1 MAKNIKV
8 AFKHV
13 SKEYDLYQNKSDKI
27 KSLFLPKSKQNQS
40 FWALR
45 DVNFNIYDGETVGL
59 IGINGSGK
67 STISNIMSG
76 VIPPTQGE
84 VVINGETS
92 LIAIAVGLKGPLTGY
107 ENVRLKLLMHGL
119 KTSEINALMP
129 SIIDFA
135 DIGDFMNQPIQNYS
149 SGMRSRLGFAI
160 SVHTDPDI
168 LVIDEA
174 LSVGDSTFYKKCV
187 DKITEFKEAGRTIVF
202 VSHSLGQMK
211 GLCDR
216 IIWMHYGQVRE
227 IGDAQEVADKY
238 DEFVRWFNGQPKSYK
253 KEYQDDYKTTQ
264 KQPQKV
270 NYPNPNANKYRLSW
284 FDKIMMTLLIALAIF
299 FGYFV
304 GTGHSVMGLFKASD
318 DRPAENQVVKTATTE
333 TIHIETN
340 KTTA

>member
-27 KSLFLPKSKQNQS
+27 KGLFLPKNKQTQS

-129 SIIDFA
+129 KIIDFA
-135 DIGDFMNQPIQNYS
+135 DIGDFMNQPIKNYS

-174 LSVGDSTFYKKCV
+174 LSVGDQTFYKKCV

-211 GLCDR
+211 SLCDR
-216 IIWMHYGQVRE
+216 IIWMHYGQIRE
-227 IGDAQEVADKY
+227 MGNAQEVADKY
-238 DEFVRWFNGQPKSYK
+238 DEFVRWFNGQSKSYK
-253 KEYQDDYKTTQ
+253 KDYQNDFKRKQ
-264 KQPQKV
+264 KRPQKV
-270 NYPNPNANKYRLSW
+270 IYPNPNANKYKLSW
-284 FDKIMMTLLIALAIF
+284 FDKIALTVLIALAIF
-299 FGYFV
+299 FGYCV
-304 GTGHSVMGLFKASD
+304 GTGQSVLGMFKASGD
-318 DRPAENQVVKTATTE
+318 EPQIVKHVYTAMDAGDMA
-333 TIHIETN
+333 
-340 KTTA
+340 KRLY

>member
-27 KSLFLPKSKQNQS
+27 KGLFLPKNKQTQS

-129 SIIDFA
+129 KIIDFA
-135 DIGDFMNQPIQNYS
+135 DIGDFMNQPIKNYS

-174 LSVGDSTFYKKCV
+174 LSVGDQTFYKKCV

-211 GLCDR
+211 SLCDR
-216 IIWMHYGQVRE
+216 IIWMHYGQIRE
-227 IGDAQEVADKY
+227 MGNAQEVADKY
-238 DEFVRWFNGQPKSYK
+238 DEFVRWFNGQSKSYK
-253 KEYQDDYKTTQ
+253 KDYQNDFKRKQ
-264 KQPQKV
+264 KRPQKV
-270 NYPNPNANKYRLSW
+270 IYPNPNANKYKLSW
-284 FDKIMMTLLIALAIF
+284 FDKIALTVLIALAIF
-299 FGYFV
+299 FGYCV
-304 GTGHSVMGLFKASD
+304 GTGQSVLGMFKASGD
-318 DRPAENQVVKTATTE
+318 EPRIVKHVDTAMDAGD
-333 TIHIETN
+333 IA
-340 KTTA
+340 KRLY

>member
-27 KSLFLPKSKQNQS
+27 KGLFLPKNKQTQS

-129 SIIDFA
+129 KIIDFA
-135 DIGDFMNQPIQNYS
+135 DIGDFMNQPIKNYS

-174 LSVGDSTFYKKCV
+174 LSVGDQTFYKKCV

-211 GLCDR
+211 SLCDR
-216 IIWMHYGQVRE
+216 IIWMHYGQIRE
-227 IGDAQEVADKY
+227 MGNAQEVADKY
-238 DEFVRWFNGQPKSYK
+238 DEFVRWFNGQSKSYK
-253 KEYQDDYKTTQ
+253 KDYQNDFKRKQ
-264 KQPQKV
+264 KRPQKV
-270 NYPNPNANKYRLSW
+270 IYPNPNANKYKLSW
-284 FDKIMMTLLIALAIF
+284 FDKIALTVLIALAIF
-299 FGYFV
+299 FGYCV
-304 GTGHSVMGLFKASD
+304 GTGQSVLGMFKASGD
-318 DRPAENQVVKTATTE
+318 EPQIVQHVDTAMDAGD
-333 TIHIETN
+333 IA
-340 KTTA
+340 KRLY

>member
-27 KSLFLPKSKQNQS
+27 KGLFLPKNKQTQS

-129 SIIDFA
+129 KIIDFA
-135 DIGDFMNQPIQNYS
+135 DIGDFMNQPIKNYS

-174 LSVGDSTFYKKCV
+174 LSVGDQTFYKKCV

-211 GLCDR
+211 SLCDR
-216 IIWMHYGQVRE
+216 IIWMHYGQIRE
-227 IGDAQEVADKY
+227 MGNAQEVADKY
-238 DEFVRWFNGQPKSYK
+238 DEFVRWFNGQSKSYK
-253 KEYQDDYKTTQ
+253 KDYQNDFKRKQ
-264 KQPQKV
+264 KRPQKV
-270 NYPNPNANKYRLSW
+270 IYPNPNANKYKLSW
-284 FDKIMMTLLIALAIF
+284 FDKIALTVLIALAIF
-299 FGYFV
+299 FGYCV
-304 GTGHSVMGLFKASD
+304 GTGQSVLSMFKASGD
-318 DRPAENQVVKTATTE
+318 EPQIVKHVDTAMDAGDVA
-333 TIHIETN
+333 
-340 KTTA
+340 KPLY

>member
-27 KSLFLPKSKQNQS
+27 KGLFLPKNKQTQS

-129 SIIDFA
+129 KIIDFA
-135 DIGDFMNQPIQNYS
+135 DIGDFMNQPIKNYS

-174 LSVGDSTFYKKCV
+174 LSVGDQTFYKKCV

-211 GLCDR
+211 SLCDR
-216 IIWMHYGQVRE
+216 IIWMHYGQIRE
-227 IGDAQEVADKY
+227 MGNAQEVADKY
-238 DEFVRWFNGQPKSYK
+238 DEFVRWFNGQSKSYK
-253 KEYQDDYKTTQ
+253 KDYQNDFKRKQ
-264 KQPQKV
+264 KRPQKV
-270 NYPNPNANKYRLSW
+270 IYPNPNANKYKLSW
-284 FDKIMMTLLIALAIF
+284 FDKIALTVLIALAIF
-299 FGYFV
+299 FGYCV
-304 GTGHSVMGLFKASD
+304 GTGQSVLGMFKASGD
-318 DRPAENQVVKTATTE
+318 EPQIVKHVDTAMDAGD
-333 TIHIETN
+333 IA
-340 KTTA
+340 KRLY

>member
-27 KSLFLPKSKQNQS
+27 KGLFLPKNKQTQS

-129 SIIDFA
+129 KIIEFA
-135 DIGDFMNQPIQNYS
+135 DIGDFMNQPIKNYS

-174 LSVGDSTFYKKCV
+174 LSVGDQTFYKKCV

-211 GLCDR
+211 SLCDR
-216 IIWMHYGQVRE
+216 IIWMHYGQIRE
-227 IGDAQEVADKY
+227 MGNAQEVADKY
-238 DEFVRWFNGQPKSYK
+238 DEFVRWFNGQSKSYK
-253 KEYQDDYKTTQ
+253 KDYQNDFKRKQ
-264 KQPQKV
+264 KRPQKV
-270 NYPNPNANKYRLSW
+270 IYPNPNANKYKLSW
-284 FDKIMMTLLIALAIF
+284 FDKIALTVLIALAIF
-299 FGYFV
+299 FGYCV
-304 GTGHSVMGLFKASD
+304 GTGQSVLGMFKASGD
-318 DRPAENQVVKTATTE
+318 EPQIVKHVDTAMDAGD
-333 TIHIETN
+333 IA
-340 KTTA
+340 KRLY

>member
-1 MAKNIKV
+1 MRKNIKV

-27 KSLFLPKSKQNQS
+27 KSLFLPKSKQLQS

-45 DVNFNIYDGETVGL
+45 DVNFDIHDGETVGL

-67 STISNIMSG
+67 STISNIMCG
-76 VIPPTQGE
+76 VVPPTQGE
-84 VVINGETS
+84 VVIKGETS

-107 ENVRLKLLMHGL
+107 ENIRLKLLMHGF
-119 KTSEINALMP
+119 KTSEIETVLP
-129 SIIDFA
+129 GIVEFA

-227 IGDAQEVADKY
+227 VGEAQEVADKY
-238 DEFVRWFNGQPKSYK
+238 DEFVRWFNSQSKSYK
-253 KEYQDDYKTTQ
+253 KEYQNDYKRNQ
-264 KQPQKV
+264 KLPQKV
-270 NYPNPNANKYRLSW
+270 IYPNPNANKYKLSW
-284 FDKIMMTLLIALAIF
+284 FDKIALTVIIAMMIF
-299 FGYFV
+299 FGYCI
-304 GTGHSVMGLFKASD
+304 GTGQSVLGMFQAGNDGQHVITQALNTA
-318 DRPAENQVVKTATTE
+318 PNNQFDK
-333 TIHIETN
+333 N
-340 KTTA
+340 K

>member
-27 KSLFLPKSKQNQS
+27 KGLFLPKNKQTQS

-129 SIIDFA
+129 KIIDFA
-135 DIGDFMNQPIQNYS
+135 DIGDFMNQPIKNYS

-174 LSVGDSTFYKKCV
+174 LSVGDQTFYKKCV

-211 GLCDR
+211 SLCDR
-216 IIWMHYGQVRE
+216 IIWMHYGQIRE
-227 IGDAQEVADKY
+227 MGNAQEVADKY
-238 DEFVRWFNGQPKSYK
+238 DEFVRWFNGQSKSYK
-253 KEYQDDYKTTQ
+253 KDYQNDFKRKQ
-264 KQPQKV
+264 KRPQKV
-270 NYPNPNANKYRLSW
+270 IYPNPNANKYKLSW
-284 FDKIMMTLLIALAIF
+284 FDKIALTVLIALAIF
-299 FGYFV
+299 FGYCV
-304 GTGHSVMGLFKASD
+304 GTGQSVLGMFKASGD
-318 DRPAENQVVKTATTE
+318 EPQIVKHVDAAMDAGD
-333 TIHIETN
+333 IA
-340 KTTA
+340 KRLY

>member
-1 MAKNIKV
+1 MRKNIKV

-27 KSLFLPKSKQNQS
+27 KSLFLPKSKQLQS

-45 DVNFNIYDGETVGL
+45 DVNFDIHDGETVGL

-67 STISNIMSG
+67 STISNIMCG
-76 VIPPTQGE
+76 VVPPTQGE
-84 VVINGETS
+84 VVIKGETS

-107 ENVRLKLLMHGL
+107 ENIRLKLLMHGF
-119 KTSEINALMP
+119 KTSEIETVLP
-129 SIIDFA
+129 GIVEFA

-227 IGDAQEVADKY
+227 VGEAQEVADKY
-238 DEFVRWFNGQPKSYK
+238 DEFVRWFNSQSKSYK
-253 KEYQDDYKTTQ
+253 KEYQNDYKRNQ
-264 KQPQKV
+264 KLPQKV
-270 NYPNPNANKYRLSW
+270 IYPNPNANKYKLSW
-284 FDKIMMTLLIALAIF
+284 FDKIALTVIIAMMIF
-299 FGYFV
+299 FGYCI
-304 GTGHSVMGLFKASD
+304 GTGQSVLGMFQAGNDGQHVITQALNTA
-318 DRPAENQVVKTATTE
+318 PNNQFDK
-333 TIHIETN
+333 
-340 KTTA
+340 K

>member
-27 KSLFLPKSKQNQS
+27 KGLFLPKNKQTQS

-129 SIIDFA
+129 KIIDFA
-135 DIGDFMNQPIQNYS
+135 DIGDFMNQPIKNYS

-174 LSVGDSTFYKKCV
+174 LSVGDQTFYKKCV

-211 GLCDR
+211 SLCDR
-216 IIWMHYGQVRE
+216 IIWMHYGQIRE
-227 IGDAQEVADKY
+227 MGNAQEVADKY
-238 DEFVRWFNGQPKSYK
+238 DEFVRWFNGQSKSYK
-253 KEYQDDYKTTQ
+253 KDYQNDFKRKQ
-264 KQPQKV
+264 KRPQKV
-270 NYPNPNANKYRLSW
+270 IYPNPNANKYKLSW
-284 FDKIMMTLLIALAIF
+284 FDKIALTVLIALAIF
-299 FGYFV
+299 FGYCV
-304 GTGHSVMGLFKASD
+304 GTGQSVLGMFKASGD
-318 DRPAENQVVKTATTE
+318 EPQIVKHVDTAMDAGDMA
-333 TIHIETN
+333 
-340 KTTA
+340 KRLY

>member
-8 AFKHV
+8 VFKHV

-27 KSLFLPKSKQNQS
+27 KGLFLPKNKQRQS

-45 DVNFNIYDGETVGL
+45 DVNFNIHDGETVGL

-119 KTSEINALMP
+119 KTSEIDALMP

-135 DIGDFMNQPIQNYS
+135 DIGDFMNQPIKNYS

-174 LSVGDSTFYKKCV
+174 LSVGDQTFYKKCV

-211 GLCDR
+211 SLCDR
-216 IIWMHYGQVRE
+216 IIWMHYGQIRE
-227 IGDAQEVADKY
+227 MGEAQEVADKY
-238 DEFVRWFNGQPKSYK
+238 DEFVRWFNGQSKSYK
-253 KEYQDDYKTTQ
+253 KEYQDDFKRKQ
-264 KQPQKV
+264 KRPQKV
-270 NYPNPNANKYRLSW
+270 IYPNPSANKYKLSW
-284 FDKIMMTLLIALAIF
+284 FDKIALTVLIALAIF
-299 FGYFV
+299 FGYCV
-304 GTGHSVMGLFKASD
+304 GTGQSVLGMFKASD
-318 DRPAENQVVKTATTE
+318 DGHPAVTQTVKSTE
-333 TIHIETN
+333 LG
-340 KTTA
+340 KTKQLY

>member
-27 KSLFLPKSKQNQS
+27 KSLFLPKNKQTQS

-45 DVNFNIYDGETVGL
+45 DVSFNIYDGETVGL

-129 SIIDFA
+129 KIIDFA
-135 DIGDFMNQPIQNYS
+135 DIGDFMNQPIKNYS

-174 LSVGDSTFYKKCV
+174 LSVGDQTFYKKCV
-187 DKITEFKEAGRTIVF
+187 EKITEFKEAGRTIVF

-211 GLCDR
+211 SLCDR
-216 IIWMHYGQVRE
+216 IIWMHYGQIRE
-227 IGDAQEVADKY
+227 MGNAQEVADKY
-238 DEFVRWFNGQPKSYK
+238 DTFVRWFNGQSKSYK
-253 KEYQDDYKTTQ
+253 KDYQNDFKRKQ
-264 KQPQKV
+264 KRPQKV
-270 NYPNPNANKYRLSW
+270 IYPNPNANKYKLSW
-284 FDKIMMTLLIALAIF
+284 FDKIALTVLIALAIF
-299 FGYFV
+299 FGYCV
-304 GTGHSVMGLFKASD
+304 GTGQSVLGMFKASGD
-318 DRPAENQVVKTATTE
+318 ELQIVKHVDTAMDARSE
-333 TIHIETN
+333 
-340 KTTA
+340 AQRLY

>member
-27 KSLFLPKSKQNQS
+27 KGLFLPKNKQTHS

-129 SIIDFA
+129 KIIDFA
-135 DIGDFMNQPIQNYS
+135 DIGDFMNQPIKNYS

-174 LSVGDSTFYKKCV
+174 LSVGDQTFYKKCV

-211 GLCDR
+211 SLCDR
-216 IIWMHYGQVRE
+216 IIWMHYGQIRE
-227 IGDAQEVADKY
+227 MGNAQEVADKY
-238 DEFVRWFNGQPKSYK
+238 DEFVRWFNGQSKSYK
-253 KEYQDDYKTTQ
+253 KDYQNDFKRKQ
-264 KQPQKV
+264 KRPQKV
-270 NYPNPNANKYRLSW
+270 IYPNPNANKYKLSW
-284 FDKIMMTLLIALAIF
+284 FDKIALTVLIALAIF
-299 FGYFV
+299 FGYCV
-304 GTGHSVMGLFKASD
+304 GTGQSVLGMFKASGD
-318 DRPAENQVVKTATTE
+318 EPQIVKHVDTAMDAGDMA
-333 TIHIETN
+333 
-340 KTTA
+340 KRLY